1 MKTFEMS
8 NNEGVQKVM
17 NKVVLFI
24 VEGALDREFFG
35 YYFSELIE
43 NKNLEIYVTNGDILT
58 KFTRNPERLIEKHF
72 NSALK
77 KSKFLKGDIERIV
90 HICDID
96 GSYFDEH
103 QIKISPERDYSL
115 KTYEYNPFLKCINF
129 SSEFDKEQI
138 MKSWNNKRNNQEKL
152 CHTKMIEG
160 IRYDLYYVSLYLEHL
175 LLGQCDHKTSSQK
188 KDIIY
193 DKLDKE
199 INFFIDLFELKKD
212 SDDFDESWD
221 KIRESSISFIPSSNL
236 NILINEYIKNK

>member
-8 NNEGVQKVM
+8 YNEGVQKVM

-96 GSYFDEH
+96 GSCFDEH

-115 KTYEYNPFLKCINF
+115 KNYEYNPFFHHNDEDEFLKQ
-129 SSEFDKEQI
+129 KE
-138 MKSWNNKRNNQEKL
+138 R
-152 CHTKMIEG
+152 
-160 IRYDLYYVSLYLEHL
+160 
-175 LLGQCDHKTSSQK
+175 
-188 KDIIY
+188 DI
-193 DKLDKE
+193 
-199 INFFIDLFELKKD
+199 LKKD
-212 SDDFDESWD
+212 HAYRFKYRFLEFNYKQLKYMILEQFENMIIE
-221 KIRESSISFIPSSNL
+221 KIKVLAVN
-236 NILINEYIKNK
+236 

>member
-77 KSKFLKGDIERIV
+77 KSKFLKEILNELFIFAILMEV
-90 HICDID
+90 VLMN
-96 GSYFDEH
+96 
-103 QIKISPERDYSL
+103 IK
-115 KTYEYNPFLKCINF
+115 
-129 SSEFDKEQI
+129 
-138 MKSWNNKRNNQEKL
+138 
-152 CHTKMIEG
+152 
-160 IRYDLYYVSLYLEHL
+160 
-175 LLGQCDHKTSSQK
+175 
-188 KDIIY
+188 
-193 DKLDKE
+193 
-199 INFFIDLFELKKD
+199 
-212 SDDFDESWD
+212 
-221 KIRESSISFIPSSNL
+221 
-236 NILINEYIKNK
+236 